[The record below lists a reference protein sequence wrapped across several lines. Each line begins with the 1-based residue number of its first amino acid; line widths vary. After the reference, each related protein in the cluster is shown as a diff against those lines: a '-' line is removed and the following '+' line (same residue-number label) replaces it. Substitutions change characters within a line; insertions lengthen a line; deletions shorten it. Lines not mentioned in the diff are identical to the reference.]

1 MVTKEKKFHYKVFFS
16 LKGIDL
22 KNGACLR
29 DPFIKAARTLSSCA
43 VFWDPSL
50 NGLFGIIAVC
60 CHMGVLLSP
69 IWLKDTLW
77 QEPGSLCRLGSSQRA
92 AEPCW
97 TMIRSSAAN
106 YSWDWCSAPR
116 TEPLPSSSFSWALSC
131 FSCLPSDFLWDK
143 ASNSSLRAQL
153 HSNLPFSWGD
163 CIRSQKPHRIRWEK
177 IRWEKDPGKEVIS
190 HFLLCLD

>member
-1 MVTKEKKFHYKVFFS
+1 MFFS

-29 DPFIKAARTLSSCA
+29 DPFIKAVRTPSSCA

-50 NGLFGIIAVC
+50 NGLFEIIPVC
-60 CHMGVLLSP
+60 SHMSVLLSP

-77 QEPGSLCRLGSSQRA
+77 QELGSLCRLGSSQRT

-97 TMIRSSAAN
+97 TMNRSWAAN

-116 TEPLPSSSFSWALSC
+116 TEPLPLF
-131 FSCLPSDFLWDK
+131 
-143 ASNSSLRAQL
+143 
-153 HSNLPFSWGD
+153 
-163 CIRSQKPHRIRWEK
+163 
-177 IRWEKDPGKEVIS
+177 
-190 HFLLCLD
+190 FLLLGPFLFLLSPFWFPLRQSFQLPHWGLSSTQTYLSPGGTALGARSHTVSDGRRSGGRRTPERKWSHISCCA